1 MSISET
7 ITRTDLTNI
16 LNEVL
21 PSTYGIGLYK
31 GAWTSSGTSSYG
43 TRVTDELTLP
53 MGLYAV
59 EVTVPVPSA
68 TFMVGL
74 HVGSESSTD
83 KLMYGTS
90 NDAYERSTYLCS
102 VPTDGTKVAVYSE
115 ASGSVSYSSLDRGG
129 IKAVQLIRYKETQD
143 ADVVVEQGT
152 SGIWTYRKWNSG
164 IAECWGEYDKSVT
177 GVSMTAPFSG
187 YNFDLGTIPFPTG
200 LFNAKPVC
208 TVSGRKNGN
217 YTCVSYSNP
226 SSTGISVE
234 FQSSVSGT
242 ATCEAHI
249 HAKGRWK

>member
-1 MSISET
+1 MSYSET
-7 ITRTDLTNI
+7 ITKADLTNI
-16 LNEVL
+16 LNKVL
-21 PSTYGIGLYK
+21 PIRSNT
-31 GAWTSSGTSSYG
+31 TCT
-43 TRVTDELTLP
+43 TVTLP
-53 MGLYAV
+53 FTPTANGLMIAFIRNTSNGRAYQNFTNTIPSFVDNYTLADDYWSQVVYVSKGNQVALSTASNVKSVTCYYIPLDDIASANLYA
-59 EVTVPVPSA
+59 S
-68 TFMVGL
+68 
-74 HVGSESSTD
+74 D
-83 KLMYGTS
+83 Y
-90 NDAYERSTYLCS
+90 
-102 VPTDGTKVAVYSE
+102 
-115 ASGSVSYSSLDRGG
+115 
-129 IKAVQLIRYKETQD
+129 I
-143 ADVVVEQGT
+143 VEQGT

-249 HAKGRWK
+249 HAKGKWK